1 MENKNTII
9 AIVLMLIV
17 WFGFSLLF
25 PQQKAT
31 PPAPG
36 VVSDSKTISSPA
48 SSPAADLSTPAAP
61 TAGQAPAPT
70 LVGDERQITV
80 DHPLFKAV
88 FTNIG
93 ARLKSFELK
102 NYRVSPKPGAEL
114 VNLVQTGPAVNAT
127 LVTTGTAALDIPADA
142 YFNVLGNSAA
152 VEVEEGKEVKLVFS
166 TTLASGLVVDKIYT
180 FNGDHYQFSLD
191 IAFKNSAGTA
201 KNGSLV
207 LALLASQGNEKISS
221 SDFIGSTTLAGGKV
235 EKLSA
240 DKMEK
245 AEIVYPQQVAW
256 TAFGNKYFLSAIIP
270 QEDSAG
276 KVRID
281 KVGAVIR
288 NSVESLNK
296 SLQPGQVA
304 SFKYLLYFGPREL
317 DLLKE
322 VGYDLSEAVDF
333 GFFSLIARPL
343 LYVLKF
349 FYKFLGNYGL
359 SIILLTII
367 IKLIFWPLTQK
378 SYSSMKAMQKLQPE
392 MQKIREKSAKDKE
405 KQNRE
410 IMELYK
416 THRVNPLGGCLPM
429 LVQIPVF
436 FALYKVLMEAIEV
449 RHAPFY
455 LWITDLAAKDP
466 YYVTP
471 LIMGATMFIQQKMT
485 PTSMDPMQAKL
496 FMLMPIIFTFMF
508 LNFPSGL
515 VIYWLVN
522 NLLTIGQQYLINRR
536 A

>member
-9 AIVLMLIV
+9 AIILMLIV

-25 PQQKAT
+25 PQQKKVST
-31 PPAPG
+31 VP
-36 VVSDSKTISSPA
+36 VSSDSQTASAPAVMSPQ
-48 SSPAADLSTPAAP
+48 SAP
-61 TAGQAPAPT
+61 VTEPTPAPT
-70 LVGDERQITV
+70 LVGDERQIIV

-102 NYRVSPKPGAEL
+102 NYRVSPKPDSDP
-114 VNLVQTGPAVNAT
+114 VNLVHVGPSVNST
-127 LVTTGTAALDIPADA
+127 LVTTGTAGLDIPADA
-142 YFNVLGNSAA
+142 FFNVVGNRDTVY
-152 VEVEEGKEVKLVFS
+152 VEKGQEARLVFS
-166 TTLASGLVVDKIYT
+166 TTLASGLVVDKVYV
-180 FNGDHYQFSLD
+180 FNGDKYQFSLD
-191 IAFKNSAGTA
+191 VAVKNSTVAA
-201 KNGSLV
+201 KHGSVV
-207 LALLASQGNEKISS
+207 LALLAAQPEGEKASS
-221 SDFIGSTTLAGGKV
+221 SDFIGATTLAGGEV
-235 EKLSA
+235 EKLSV

-245 AEIVYPQQVAW
+245 AETAYTQQLVW
-256 TAFGNKYFLSAIIP
+256 TAFGDKYFLSAIIP
-270 QEDSAG
+270 QSESAG
-276 KVRID
+276 KFRID
-281 KVGAVIR
+281 KAGAVIR
-288 NSVESLNK
+288 NSVESPDRT
-296 SLQPGQVA
+296 LQPGDVA
-304 SFKYLLYFGPREL
+304 TFNYLFYFGPREL
-317 DLLKE
+317 DLLKQ
-322 VGYDLSEAVDF
+322 VGHDLSEAVDF

-343 LYVLKF
+343 LYVLKY
-349 FYKFLGNYGL
+349 FYQFLGNYGL

-392 MQKIREKSAKDKE
+392 MQKIREKFAKDKE
-405 KQNRE
+405 KLNRE

-455 LWITDLAAKDP
+455 LWIPDLAAKDP

-485 PTSMDPMQAKL
+485 PTAMDPIQAKL